1 MLKHIKIEA
10 LRMLRNKRYA
20 VFVVAFPLGFYL
32 LYSNLWGDQVD
43 ATTGVKASVILMVS
57 MGAYGALA
65 SSIMSTAVPW
75 AQERESGWLRQLQI
89 TPLPSWSFIVTK
101 LIVSMLL
108 TLPALVLVGLAA
120 VLTQGVSLPLGE
132 WAGLVVAMWLGVI
145 PFAALGLTIGSLTR
159 PDTAQPL
166 AMIGMFGLALLGGLW
181 IPIDMMPG
189 TMQSIAKVLPS
200 NDYATIG
207 WQIVAGESPAASAV
221 LGILGWGVALVAL
234 AVFAFRRAT
243 VRA

>member
-101 LIVSMLL
+101 LVVSLLL

-120 VLTQGVSLPLGE
+120 VLTQGVSLPPGA

-145 PFAALGLTIGSLTR
+145 PFAALGLAIGSLTR

-181 IPIDMMPG
+181 IPLDIMPE
-189 TMQSIAKVLPS
+189 TMRSIAKVLPS

-207 WQIVAGESPAASAV
+207 WQIVAGETPSASAV
-221 LGILGWGVALVAL
+221 LGILGWGVALIAF
-234 AVFAFRRAT
+234 AIFAFRRAT

>member
-101 LIVSMLL
+101 LVVSMLL

-120 VLTQGVSLPLGE
+120 VLTQGVSLPPGA

-145 PFAALGLTIGSLTR
+145 PFAALGLAIGSLTR

-181 IPIDMMPG
+181 IPLDIMPE
-189 TMQSIAKVLPS
+189 TMRSIAKVLPS

-207 WQIVAGESPAASAV
+207 WQIVAGETPSASAV
-221 LGILGWGVALVAL
+221 LGILGWGVALIAF
-234 AVFAFRRAT
+234 AIFAFRRAT

>member
-1 MLKHIKIEA
+1 MVKHIKIEA

-43 ATTGVKASVILMVS
+43 ETTGVKASVILMVS

-108 TLPALVLVGLAA
+108 TLPALLLVGLAA
-120 VLTQGVSLPLGE
+120 VLTQGVSLPPGE

-181 IPIDMMPG
+181 IPLDIMPE
-189 TMQSIAKVLPS
+189 TMRTIAKVLPS

-207 WQIVAGESPAASAV
+207 WRIVAGEAPPASAV
-221 LGILGWGVALVAL
+221 LGILGWGVALVAF
-234 AVFAFRRAT
+234 AIFAFRRAT